1 MTDDDAPIEMTDDEA
16 DFAERFATDLER
28 ILGAGIAVDDIEIST
43 TDGNARVR
51 ARASLL
57 IEGRVVEIAAEAAD
71 LHGLYRPLM
80 EEAAAARL
88 RGAFWR
94 MVGPV

>member
-1 MTDDDAPIEMTDDEA
+1 MTDLEVE
-16 DFAERFATDLER
+16 FAERFAADVER
-28 ILGAGIAVDDIEIST
+28 ILGAGIAVDDLELLS
-43 TDGNARVR
+43 TDGRVR

-94 MVGPV
+94 IVGPA

>member
-1 MTDDDAPIEMTDDEA
+1 MTDVEVE
-16 DFAERFATDLER
+16 FAERFAADVER
-28 ILGAGIAVDDIEIST
+28 ILGAGIAVDDLELLS
-43 TDGNARVR
+43 TDGRVR

-94 MVGPV
+94 IVGPA